1 MSEEEK
7 LRVCTNLSLMLDDDG
22 RPPLPEPSLTAKSER
37 ASVGAAAQQWANFVK
52 QEGQF
57 SVDVSQFR

>member
-7 LRVCTNLSLMLDDDG
+7 LRVCTNLSLMLDDG
-22 RPPLPEPSLTAKSER
+22 HPPLPEPKSETV
-37 ASVGAAAQQWANFVK
+37 SVGVAAQQWAIVVK
-52 QEGQF
+52 QGGQF